1 MLPSHPPYNY
11 QPLQEHLLKTE
22 DAATRLNVLNRSAL
36 RPVQAQARTP
46 GLQTPPS
53 YTELTPR
60 RCSSVPQS
68 TSRQEEYIKVGS
80 QEICHFQF

>member
-1 MLPSHPPYNY
+1 MYF
-11 QPLQEHLLKTE
+11 LKAE
-22 DAATRLNVLNRSAL
+22 DAATRLNVLNRTAL

-46 GLQTPPS
+46 VVQTPPS

-60 RCSSVPQS
+60 RCSSVPNS

-80 QEICHFQF
+80 